1 MQEIDF
7 KQDFKDYEEAWK
19 FLKKSIETD
28 DYVAIDIGYYRR
40 DMLYIDRI
48 DGKSWVRLYRY
59 DLPRKIYQKW
69 SWVIEW
75 RIAKCKCQHPR
86 EIISSS
92 MCFYDKK
99 VSNNN
104 EALSILNQMHN
115 HLVQLMRKTRQLE
128 ELKEKQ
134 KHQLFLLEYDNK
146 QIVKIENEIKRRKSE
161 YLRLKSEYNNKFN
174 ILY

>member
-1 MQEIDF
+1 
-7 KQDFKDYEEAWK
+7 
-19 FLKKSIETD
+19 
-28 DYVAIDIGYYRR
+28 
-40 DMLYIDRI
+40 
-48 DGKSWVRLYRY
+48 
-59 DLPRKIYQKW
+59 
-69 SWVIEW
+69 
-75 RIAKCKCQHPR
+75 
-86 EIISSS
+86 

-99 VSNNN
+99 VSNND

-146 QIVKIENEIKRRKSE
+146 QIVKIENEIERRKSE

-174 ILY
+174 ITY